1 MGVYLFLLVYTHK
14 GQKTILDVIFKDIT
28 KDTTVPFEAGLLI
41 DLELTGYPL
50 CPRYLLA
57 FHAPILG

>member
-28 KDTTVPFEAGLLI
+28 KDTTVPFEARLLI
-41 DLELTGYPL
+41 DLELTG
-50 CPRYLLA
+50 
-57 FHAPILG
+57 